1 MNTRSPQSLL
11 DAAER
16 ERQLQELAREDERQN
31 RSLGGQSARRLR
43 YRLLARTLNQPTEAQ
58 LPADFVYVTAA
69 RIEAEA
75 MLRRRATRRFEIGL
89 IAFFAA
95 VFGICTIVAFT
106 VFSGDWVAALA
117 SAPSIDAMRNPW
129 LLTLLGCM
137 GLSRL
142 LEIRP
147 SMRRVGW

>member
-1 MNTRSPQSLL
+1 MNAHTPLSEP

-16 ERQLQELAREDERQN
+16 EQQLQDLAREDERQN
-31 RSLGGQSARRLR
+31 RSHDGQSPRQMR
-43 YRLLARTLNQPTEAQ
+43 YRLLARALNQPIEAQ
-58 LPADFVYVTAA
+58 LPADFVHDTAA
-69 RIEAEA
+69 RIEAAA

-106 VFSGDWVAALA
+106 VFSADLA
-117 SAPSIDAMRNPW
+117 SMPILDAVSNPW
-129 LLTLLGCM
+129 LLSLFGCM

-142 LEIRP
+142 LDIRP
-147 SMRRVGW
+147 SPRRAAP